1 MEDLNKILG
10 YYPKLKETLDKDKPK
25 IYSKPTD
32 TQYVKNSKINPNLGF
47 IYDFGGTENP
57 VKGENV
63 VIVDFDPDEDISH
76 VANTKKYDKDLT
88 IYKLDAKDPN
98 ITLPDSLE
106 VNGKLY
112 IAYSNILKFPKFL
125 KVKNLELFSCKM
137 EDNLF
142 NSKLLIEGN
151 LDMSSV
157 SYKGNNLIRSLITP
171 EMGDVSKYV
180 EYPGRSYGLPQP
192 VVDKVRDLIE
202 QGGGYV
208 KGEIIIQY

>member
-1 MEDLNKILG
+1 MEDLNKILE
-10 YYPKLKETLDKDKPK
+10 YYPKLKEALDKDKPK
-25 IYSKPTD
+25 IYNKPTN
-32 TQYVKNSKINPNLGF
+32 TQYVKDSKINSNLGS
-47 IYDFGGTENP
+47 IYDFGGTEGP
-57 VKGENV
+57 VEGKNV
-63 VIVDFDPDEDISH
+63 VIVDYNPDEDTSH
-76 VANTKKYDKDLT
+76 VNTTKKYDKDLT

-106 VNGKLY
+106 VNGKLF

-125 KVKNLELFSCKM
+125 KVKNLELFSCNM

-142 NSKLLIEGN
+142 DSKLLVEGN
-151 LDMSSV
+151 LSMVSI
-157 SYKGNNLIRSLITP
+157 SYKKNNLIKNLITP

-180 EYPGRSYGLPQP
+180 EYPGGSHGLPQP

-208 KGEIIIQY
+208 KGKIIIQY

>member
-1 MEDLNKILG
+1 MIKLIEILTG
-10 YYPKLKETLDKDKPK
+10 IIRDPFNGEISQLKYL
-25 IYSKPTD
+25 
-32 TQYVKNSKINPNLGF
+32 
-47 IYDFGGTENP
+47 
-57 VKGENV
+57 
-63 VIVDFDPDEDISH
+63 DEDISH

-98 ITLPDSLE
+98 ITFPDSLE

-125 KVKNLELFSCKM
+125 KVKNLELFSCEM

-142 NSKLLIEGN
+142 DSKLLIEGN
-151 LDMSSV
+151 LGMSSV

-171 EMGDVSKYV
+171 EMGDVSKYIK
-180 EYPGRSYGLPQP
+180 YPGESYGLSQP

-202 QGGGYV
+202 QRGGYV